1 MSIFDTIG
9 IIGELLS
16 WIGAIIGVPFAIA
29 ALIIRAIDGP
39 RLTTNVTIVEDLDQR
54 PIAMWSVQDRTYTRP
69 LTARDEIRDR
79 ESTSVTGFVSER
91 DPERLELHKRSHAEC
106 LCWTLA
112 ITMLSTAV
120 VGFLA
125 SLLPMFW

>member
-1 MSIFDTIG
+1 MSILDTIG

-91 DPERLELHKRSHAEC
+91 DPERLELHKRSHAER
-106 LCWTLA
+106 LCRTLA
-112 ITMLSTAV
+112 VTMLSTAV
-120 VGFLA
+120 VGFIA
-125 SLLPMFW
+125 SLQPMFW

>member
-29 ALIIRAIDGP
+29 ALIIRAVDGP
-39 RLTTNVTIVEDLDQR
+39 RHTTNVTIVEGLDQR

-79 ESTSVTGFVSER
+79 DSPSVTGFVSER
-91 DPERLELHKRSHAEC
+91 DPERLELHKRSHAER
-106 LCWTLA
+106 LCRTLA
-112 ITMLSTAV
+112 VTMLSTAV
-120 VGFLA
+120 VGFIA
-125 SLLPMFW
+125 SLQPMFW

>member
-1 MSIFDTIG
+1 MSTLDTIG

-39 RLTTNVTIVEDLDQR
+39 SLTTNVTIVEDLDQR

-91 DPERLELHKRSHAEC
+91 DPERLELHKRSHAERF
-106 LCWTLA
+106 CWTLA
-112 ITMLSTAV
+112 ITMLSTAG

>member
-1 MSIFDTIG
+1 
-9 IIGELLS
+9 
-16 WIGAIIGVPFAIA
+16 
-29 ALIIRAIDGP
+29 
-39 RLTTNVTIVEDLDQR
+39 
-54 PIAMWSVQDRTYTRP
+54 MWSVQDRTYTRP

-91 DPERLELHKRSHAEC
+91 DPERLELHKRSHAER